1 MTRQEAKVYSQLP
14 RNELGKI
21 NKGFE
26 RHYNV
31 IREFANGKEVEI
43 ESSLSTWVGVE
54 CPVFSVNSNYRVKPA
69 KEQTNEQEEAESVV
83 KENLTTE
90 PTEKLVEALDGKP
103 LTIREAYA
111 VRQLRASAK
120 PSNTHFLTLSKNE
133 FDFILTLRRMMKEN
147 MGAKN

>member
-31 IREFANGKEVEI
+31 IREFADGKEVEI

-54 CPVFSVNSNYRVKPA
+54 RPVFSVNSNYRVKSA
-69 KEQTNEQEEAESVV
+69 KEQTNEQEESVV
-83 KENLTTE
+83 KEDLTTE

-111 VRQLRASAK
+111 VRQLRASAE
-120 PSNTHFLTLSKNE
+120 PTNTHFLKLNKNE
-133 FDFILTLRRMMKEN
+133 FEFILALRAMMKEN
-147 MGAKN
+147 RGAKN